1 MNILDD
7 SDYESI
13 KEGEIY
19 RLYTSGENSIHDKY
33 NPYFYQLDT
42 SNKDKNIKVLTPI
55 KYTCIQCLYKSWVST
70 HPSKIN
76 IMSKS
81 TAEKQTTLKY
91 ILLLGSQDVIFSL
104 LKITSSHSTGSK
116 NCMLLTDKIMTDNRK
131 NDIFP
136 VYTYNQECKFDFYE
150 GAFSFQKTNQ

>member
-1 MNILDD
+1 
-7 SDYESI
+7 
-13 KEGEIY
+13 
-19 RLYTSGENSIHDKY
+19 
-33 NPYFYQLDT
+33 
-42 SNKDKNIKVLTPI
+42 
-55 KYTCIQCLYKSWVST
+55 
-70 HPSKIN
+70 
-76 IMSKS
+76 MSKS

-150 GAFSFQKTNQ
+150 GAFSFQKTNQWNMFKNKWEDPYYQDFLLFNAIIAGMLDIIQII